1 MIKSFKPALS
11 VVALSLAMLSQGA
24 AAAEEQFFP
33 IPGYRVGPYGA
44 NGQSFY
50 GGFIDYLNYVNLKE
64 KGVNGVQLTYEECET
79 EYNNAKGVECY
90 ERLKG
95 KAAKSA
101 GPIHTMS
108 TGISYAL
115 IDKSAQD
122 KLPLAMMGYGR
133 TDAVDGS
140 VFPYAFP
147 LVTTYQ
153 MQASAIVKFV
163 KEKMGGDLKG
173 KKIVYLYHD
182 SAYGKEAIIA
192 MEAEAA
198 LNKFQL
204 VQIPVAHPGNEQG
217 AQWLKIRQEKPDF
230 VVFWGWGVMNQ
241 TALKAAQKVAYPRDK
256 MIGSWWT
263 GSEEDV
269 VPAGDAAKGYMAATW
284 NVAGKQVPVIADIEK
299 VVYGAGKGNLQDKAK
314 IGTILYNRGVSAAV
328 LSVEAIRKGQ
338 EKYGKGKALT
348 GEQTR
353 WALENLNINGC
364 PPENAGCHRPAAG
377 NQDLLRQP
385 RRFGQGEDPAMGRC
399 QVGAGVRLDRGQQ
412 GADPPAVPG
421 LGQAVRQGKG
431 HHAAR
436 LFEGK
441 ISEREGER
449 GGNSSLFPESML
461 LEQP

>member
-1 MIKSFKPALS
+1 MKKVFKPA
-11 VVALSLAMLSQGA
+11 VA
-24 AAAEEQFFP
+24 AAAVSLALIAPTAFAADQFFP
-33 IPGYRVGPYGA
+33 IPSYRVGAYGA
-44 NGQSFY
+44 NGQAFY
-50 GGFIDYLNYVNLKE
+50 GGFIDYLNYVNLKD
-64 KGVNGVQLTYEECET
+64 KGVNGVTLTWEECET

-90 ERLKG
+90 ERMKG
-95 KAAKSA
+95 KAAQSA

-163 KEKMGGDLKG
+163 KDKLGGNLAG

-182 SAYGKEAIIA
+182 SAYGKEAIVA
-192 MEAEAA
+192 LNAEAG
-198 LNKFQL
+198 LNKFEL

-230 VVFWGWGVMNQ
+230 VIFWGWGVMNQ
-241 TALKAAQKVAYPRDK
+241 TALKAAQKVGFPRDK

-269 VPAGDAAKGYMAATW
+269 IPAGDAAKGYMAATW

-299 VVYGAGKGNLQDKAK
+299 VVYGAGKGNLQDKGK

-328 LSVEAIRKGQ
+328 LSVEAIRKAQ
-338 EKYGKGKALT
+338 EKYGKGKAMNGT
-348 GEQTR
+348 QVAWG
-353 WALENLNINGC
+353 LENLDIT
-364 PPENAGCHRPAAG
+364 E
-377 NQDLLRQP
+377 
-385 RRFGQGEDPAMGRC
+385 
-399 QVGAGVRLDRGQQ
+399 
-412 GADPPAVPG
+412 
-421 LGQAVRQGKG
+421 
-431 HHAAR
+431 AR
-436 LFEGK
+436 LKALGATNLLPTIKTSCANHEGSGKVK
-441 ISEREGER
+441 IQQWDGAKWVPVSDWIEGNK
-449 GGNSSLFPESML
+449 GLIHPLFQASAKQYAKEKGITPRDCSKEK
-461 LEQP
+461 